1 MGGATN
7 KLTDLALRNA
17 KPSDKPRRLSDGG
30 GLYLEVSPNGS
41 KYWRMAYRY
50 AGKQKTL
57 ALGVYPEISAPEA
70 RKAAQQGRDHLAEG
84 RDPGLVKK
92 ILKGTNCIENT
103 FQAVAEEWIG
113 KFKHMWTESHLK
125 NVSGRLQRDIYPWIG
140 NRPIGEITAPELL
153 FVLRKIEARGH
164 IESAHRAST
173 NAGQVFMYA
182 IATGRAERNPA
193 ADLKGAIPPP
203 TVRHMSSITDPEQV
217 GELMRAFDRY
227 HGSPITKHALQLAA
241 HVFLRST
248 ELRLA
253 EWTEIDFEKAEWRV
267 PMSRMKGRK
276 RDKEASQTAYHLV
289 PLAKQVLLILGEIHA
304 LTGHGKY
311 LFPGL
316 RASTRPMSDATLTN
330 ALRRMGYSPEELHV
344 HGLRATA
351 RTLIRQELGFDEEPI
366 ERQLGHAVKGPLGA
380 AYNRADFVE
389 ERKRMM
395 QAWADYLD
403 KLKAGVGI
411 IAPPIE
417 HRIPNA
423 KDKNL
428 IN

>member
-17 KPSDKPRRLSDGG
+17 KPGDKPRRLSDGG
-30 GLYLEVSPNGS
+30 GLFLEVRPNGS

-50 AGKQKTL
+50 AGKQKLL
-57 ALGVYPEISAPEA
+57 ALGVYPEVSAPEA
-70 RKAAQQGRDHLAEG
+70 RKVAREAKEHLAEG
-84 RDPGLVKK
+84 RDPGLIKK
-92 ILKGTNCIENT
+92 ILKGTNCTENT

-140 NRPIGEITAPELL
+140 NRPVGEITAPELL
-153 FVLRKIEARGH
+153 LVLRRIEARGH

-193 ADLKGAIPPP
+193 ADLKGAIPPAI
-203 TVRHMSSITDPEQV
+203 VKHMSTITEPKQV
-217 GELMRAFDRY
+217 GELLRAISRY
-227 HGSPITKHALQLAA
+227 HGSPLTKYALQLAI
-241 HVFLRST
+241 HVFLRSG

-253 EWTEIDFEKAEWRV
+253 EWTEIDFEKAEWRI
-267 PMSRMKGRK
+267 PISRMKGKK
-276 RDKEASQTAYHLV
+276 RDKEASPSAYHLV
-289 PLAKQVLLILGEIHA
+289 PIAKQVLVILGEIHA

-316 RASTRPMSDATLTN
+316 RSTTRPMSDATLTN
-330 ALRRMGYSPEELHV
+330 ALRRMGYSQEELHV
-344 HGLRATA
+344 HGFRAMA
-351 RTLIRQELGFDEEPI
+351 RTLIRQELSFDEEPI

-380 AYNRADFVE
+380 AYNRADFVA

-395 QAWADYLD
+395 EAWANYLEQ
-403 KLKAGVGI
+403 LEAGVT
-411 IAPPIE
+411 P
-417 HRIPNA
+417 
-423 KDKNL
+423 L
-428 IN
+428 TT

>member
-1 MGGATN
+1 MGGTTN
-7 KLTDLALRNA
+7 KLTDLALKNA
-17 KPSDKPRRLSDGG
+17 KPGATSRRLSDGA
-30 GLYLEVSPNGS
+30 GLYLEISPKGS

-57 ALGVYPEISAPEA
+57 AFGIYPEVSAPEA
-70 RKAAQQGRDHLAEG
+70 RKAAQQARDHLAEG

-140 NRPIGEITAPELL
+140 NRPVDEITAPELL
-153 FVLRKIEARGH
+153 HVLRKIEMRGH

-173 NAGQVFMYA
+173 NVGQVFMYA

-193 ADLKGAIPPP
+193 ADLKGAIPPA
-203 TVRHMSSITDPEQV
+203 TVKHMSSITDPEEV

-227 HGSPITKHALQLAA
+227 HGSPLTKYALQIAA
-241 HVFLRST
+241 HVFLRSG
-248 ELRLA
+248 EIRLA
-253 EWTEIDFEKAEWRV
+253 EWSEIDFEKAEWRI
-267 PMSRMKGRK
+267 PICRMKGKK
-276 RDKEASQTAYHLV
+276 RDKEASPSAYHLV
-289 PLAKQVLLILGEIHA
+289 PLAKQVLSILGEIHA
-304 LTGHGKY
+304 LSGQGKY

-316 RASTRPMSDATLTN
+316 RSSVRPMSDATLTN

-351 RTLIRQELGFDEEPI
+351 RTLIRQELEFDEEPI

-403 KLKAGVGI
+403 KLKTRAETILLAG
-411 IAPPIE
+411 
-417 HRIPNA
+417 R
-423 KDKNL
+423 DKENL
-428 IN
+428 PRR

>member
-17 KPSDKPRRLSDGG
+17 RPGDKPRRLSDGG
-30 GLYLEVSPNGS
+30 GLFLEVRPNGS

-50 AGKQKTL
+50 AGKQKLL
-57 ALGVYPEISAPEA
+57 ALGVYPNVSAPEA
-70 RKAAQQGRDHLAEG
+70 RKVAREAKEHLADG

-92 ILKGTNCIENT
+92 ILKGTNCTENT

-113 KFKHMWTESHLK
+113 RFKHMWTESHFK
-125 NVSGRLQRDIYPWIG
+125 NVSGRLQKDIYPWIG
-140 NRPIGEITAPELL
+140 NRPVGEITAPELL
-153 FVLRKIEARGH
+153 LVLRKIEARGH
-164 IESAHRAST
+164 LESAHRAST

-203 TVRHMSSITDPEQV
+203 IVKHMSTITDPEQV
-217 GELMRAFDRY
+217 GELMRAISRY
-227 HGSPITKHALQLAA
+227 HGSPLTKYALQLAI
-241 HVFLRST
+241 HVFLRSG

-253 EWTEIDFEKAEWRV
+253 EWTEIDFEKAEWRI
-267 PMSRMKGRK
+267 PISRMKGKK
-276 RDKEASQTAYHLV
+276 RDKEANPSAYHLV
-289 PLAKQVLLILGEIHA
+289 PIAKQILTIFGEIHA
-304 LTGHGKY
+304 LTGNGKF

-316 RASTRPMSDATLTN
+316 RSASRPMSDATLTN
-330 ALRRMGYSPEELHV
+330 ALRRMGYSQEELHV
-344 HGLRATA
+344 HGFRAMA

-380 AYNRADFVE
+380 AYNRANFVA

-395 QAWADYLD
+395 QAWADYLEN
-403 KLKAGVGI
+403 LEAGVASPLAQRAI
-411 IAPPIE
+411 
-417 HRIPNA
+417 
-423 KDKNL
+423 
-428 IN
+428 

>member
-17 KPSDKPRRLSDGG
+17 KPGDKPRRLSDGG
-30 GLYLEVSPNGS
+30 GLFLEIKPNGG
-41 KYWRMAYRY
+41 KYWRMAYRF
-50 AGKQKTL
+50 AGKQKLL
-57 ALGVYPEISAPEA
+57 AFGVYPEISAPEA
-70 RKAAQQGRDHLAEG
+70 RKAAQQAREHLAAG

-92 ILKGTNCIENT
+92 ILKGANCTENT
-103 FQAVAEEWIG
+103 FRAVAEEWIE
-113 KFKHMWTESHLK
+113 KFKHMWTESHFK

-140 NRPIGEITAPELL
+140 NRPVGEISAPELL
-153 FVLRKIEARGH
+153 AVLRKIEARGH

-193 ADLKGAIPPP
+193 TDLKGAIPPSS
-203 TVRHMSSITDPEQV
+203 VKHMSSITDPEQV

-227 HGSPITKHALQLAA
+227 HGSPLTKCALQLAA
-241 HVFLRST
+241 HVFLRSG
-248 ELRLA
+248 EIRLA
-253 EWTEIDFEKAEWRV
+253 EWSEIDFEKAEWRI
-267 PMSRMKGRK
+267 PISRMKGKK
-276 RDKEASQTAYHLV
+276 RDKEANPSAYHLV
-289 PLAKQVLLILGEIHA
+289 PLATQVIKILREVQA
-304 LTGHGKY
+304 LSGHGKY

-316 RASTRPMSDATLTN
+316 RSSLRPMSDATLTN
-330 ALRRMGYSPEELHV
+330 ALRRMGYSQEELHV

-380 AYNRADFVE
+380 AYNRADFVT

-403 KLKAGVGI
+403 KLKAETEITPIRLKVG
-411 IAPPIE
+411 
-417 HRIPNA
+417 
-423 KDKNL
+423 
-428 IN
+428 